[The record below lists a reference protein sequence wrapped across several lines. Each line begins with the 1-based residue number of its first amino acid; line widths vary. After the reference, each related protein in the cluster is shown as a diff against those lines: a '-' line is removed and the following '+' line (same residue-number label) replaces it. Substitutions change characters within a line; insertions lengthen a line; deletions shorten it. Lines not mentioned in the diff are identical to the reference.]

1 MDVGSRMKVPV
12 ITIDADESMRLAA
25 QLLERHHIRQ
35 LPVVSKG
42 RLVGIVSDRD
52 IRRHS
57 ASRATSLEVHELN
70 YLLERI
76 KVRDIMTP
84 EPVTVTPTSS
94 IEEAATLLRDRKFGA
109 LPVVEGE
116 RVVGIITA
124 TDILDLLI
132 EVLGMRQP
140 GGLIELVVEDR
151 PGSIYEVGRVVQEHG
166 ADIVS
171 IMTSMSRDDKRV
183 LLVKVD
189 TMEFEEIAK
198 DLEAVGI
205 HVLSALV

>member
-1 MDVGSRMKVPV
+1 MDVGSRMTVPV
-12 ITIDADESMRLAA
+12 ITIDADESMRGAA

-52 IRRHS
+52 IRRNS
-57 ASRATSLEVHELN
+57 ASQATSLEVHELN

-84 EPVTVTPTSS
+84 QPVTVTPSSS

-189 TMEFEEIAK
+189 TVEFEEIAK